1 MAAIQN
7 AMVIFP
13 AAAFVAQY
21 SAADDTDTAQQ
32 SVPLGRKYDACRHQT
47 SADGEIAHRDHF
59 QRVFLG
65 GLIIARL
72 VLLNAKEQSTPKIGC
87 NRSSA
92 FIFLY
97 HRKAE
102 KAIERG

>member
-21 SAADDTDTAQQ
+21 SAADDTGTAQQ

-59 QRVFLG
+59 QRVFWG
-65 GLIIARL
+65 GLIIAKN
-72 VLLNAKEQSTPKIGC
+72 LLRFWKKCVTIYKLIGGTPNAGVVQW
-87 NRSSA
+87 
-92 FIFLY
+92 
-97 HRKAE
+97 
-102 KAIERG
+102 